1 MSENISNLKIENV
14 EKVFQINDEYL
25 QAVEKTN
32 AEIKNGE
39 FISIVGP
46 SGCGKST
53 LIRMISGLET
63 PSSGEI
69 KLKGNKVTKPTLDIG
84 MIFQESRLFPWL
96 SIEKN
101 IEFGISDKSLKRAE
115 RKELVNKMI
124 SLVGLTGFNKA
135 LPKQLS
141 GGMQQRAS
149 IARGLINNPE
159 ILLLDEPFGALD
171 AFTRMNMQ
179 QELLKIWKQEK
190 NTMILVTHD
199 IDEAIFLSTRIF
211 IMSERPGTI
220 KDVIEINLKGQRD
233 RSSSE
238 FMEIRK
244 RIMKSLFGKNDEMI
258 EYYL

>member
-1 MSENISNLKIENV
+1 MVSNTDSLKIQNI
-14 EKVFQINDEYL
+14 EKVFKINDEFL
-25 QAVEKTN
+25 QAVESTS
-32 AEIKNGE
+32 AEIKGGE

-53 LIRMISGLET
+53 LIRMISGLES
-63 PSSGEI
+63 PSAGEI
-69 KLKGNKVTKPTLDIG
+69 SFNDTVITKPSLEIG

-96 SIEKN
+96 SIERN
-101 IEFGISDKSLKRAE
+101 IEFGISDKTLKKADK
-115 RKELVNKMI
+115 KELVNKMI
-124 SLVGLTGFNKA
+124 NLVGLTGFSKA

-149 IARGLINNPE
+149 IARGLINNPQ

-179 QELLKIWKQEK
+179 QELLKIWKQEQ

-211 IMSERPGTI
+211 IMSDRPGTI
-220 KDVIEINLKGQRD
+220 KDIIEVNLLGQRD

-238 FMEIRK
+238 FLEIRK
-244 RIMKSLFGKNDEMI
+244 RIMKALFSNNDEMI

>member
-63 PSSGEI
+63 PSAGEI

-124 SLVGLTGFNKA
+124 RLVGLTGFNKA

>member
-1 MSENISNLKIENV
+1 MGNTLKIQNI
-14 EKVFQINDEYL
+14 EKVFKINDEFL
-25 QAVEKTN
+25 QAVESTS
-32 AEIKNGE
+32 AEIKGGE

-53 LIRMISGLET
+53 LIRMIAGLEN
-63 PSSGEI
+63 PSAGEI
-69 KLKGNKVTKPTLDIG
+69 SFNDKVITKPSLDVG

-101 IEFGISDKSLKRAE
+101 IEFGISDKSLKRSE
-115 RKELVNKMI
+115 RKELVNNMI
-124 SLVGLTGFNKA
+124 ELVGLKGFGKA

-149 IARGLINNPE
+149 IARGLINNPK

-211 IMSERPGTI
+211 IMTERPGTI
-220 KDVIEINLKGQRD
+220 KDIIEVNLEGKRD
-233 RSSSE
+233 RSSQK
-238 FMEIRK
+238 FIEIRS
-244 RIMKSLFGKNDEMI
+244 RILRALFKIDSEEI

>member
-63 PSSGEI
+63 PSAGEI

>member
-1 MSENISNLKIENV
+1 MGNTLKIENI
-14 EKVFQINDEYL
+14 EKVFQINGEFL
-25 QAVEKTN
+25 QAVETTN
-32 AEIKNGE
+32 AEINDGE

-53 LIRMISGLET
+53 LIRMIAGLES
-63 PSSGEI
+63 PSKGKI
-69 KLKGNKVTKPTLDIG
+69 KLNDKSIEKPSLDIG

-96 SIEKN
+96 TIEKN
-101 IEFGISDKSLKRAE
+101 IEFGISDKTKTKEE
-115 RKELVNKMI
+115 RKQLVNQMI
-124 SLVGLTGFNKA
+124 NLVGLIGFNKA
-135 LPKQLS
+135 LPQQLS

-149 IARGLINNPE
+149 IARGLINKPK

-190 NTMILVTHD
+190 ETMILVTHD
-199 IDEAIFLSTRIF
+199 IDEAIFLSTKIF

-220 KDVIEINLKGQRD
+220 KEVINVNLDGQKD
-233 RSSSE
+233 RSSPE
-238 FMEIRK
+238 FIQIRS
-244 RIMKSLFGKNDEMI
+244 RILKSLFKDDLGAV

>member
-1 MSENISNLKIENV
+1 MGNTLKIENI
-14 EKVFQINDEYL
+14 EKVFQINGEFL
-25 QAVEKTN
+25 QAVETTN
-32 AEIKNGE
+32 AEINDGE

-53 LIRMISGLET
+53 LIRMIAGLES
-63 PSSGEI
+63 PSKGKI
-69 KLKGNKVTKPTLDIG
+69 KLNDKSIEKPSLDIG

-96 SIEKN
+96 TIEKN
-101 IEFGISDKSLKRAE
+101 IEFGISDKTKTKEE
-115 RKELVNKMI
+115 RKQLVNQMI
-124 SLVGLTGFNKA
+124 NLVGLRGFNKA
-135 LPKQLS
+135 LPQQLS

-149 IARGLINNPE
+149 IARGLINKPK

-190 NTMILVTHD
+190 ETMILVTHD
-199 IDEAIFLSTRIF
+199 IDEAIFLSTKIF

-220 KDVIEINLKGQRD
+220 KEVINVNLDGQKD
-233 RSSSE
+233 RSSPE
-238 FMEIRK
+238 FIQIRS
-244 RIMKSLFGKNDEMI
+244 RILKSLFKDDLGAV